1 MSEVPQSKARAQL
14 ALVIFGVVTLCA
26 YTLFMKAHEVDN
38 WRGFWFS
45 LAHVVIVALGAW
57 FSLRKFG

>member
-1 MSEVPQSKARAQL
+1 MSEVHQSKARTQL
-14 ALVIFGVVTLCA
+14 AIVILGVTTLCA

-45 LAHVVIVALGAW
+45 LAHVVIIALGAW
-57 FSLRKFG
+57 LSLRKIG

>member
-1 MSEVPQSKARAQL
+1 MSEVHPSKARTQL
-14 ALVIFGVVTLCA
+14 AIVILGVSTLCA
-26 YTLFMKAHEVDN
+26 YTLFMKAYEVDN

-57 FSLRKFG
+57 FSLRKIG